1 MIKLIDLLEKYHDFA
16 NILEDYSKQDLSIDE
31 KWELFVFKSVYEL
44 NTKFIYYVSLDDNF
58 VVELTLFLNDY
69 FNDNSIEYLVDY
81 VEELSR
87 ELKKN
92 NLMDYSDFALILSN
106 HKIMYEDVL
115 QKYKEEIIKLN
126 YVGLIYD

>member
-87 ELKKN
+87 ELKK
-92 NLMDYSDFALILSN
+92 
-106 HKIMYEDVL
+106 
-115 QKYKEEIIKLN
+115 
-126 YVGLIYD
+126 